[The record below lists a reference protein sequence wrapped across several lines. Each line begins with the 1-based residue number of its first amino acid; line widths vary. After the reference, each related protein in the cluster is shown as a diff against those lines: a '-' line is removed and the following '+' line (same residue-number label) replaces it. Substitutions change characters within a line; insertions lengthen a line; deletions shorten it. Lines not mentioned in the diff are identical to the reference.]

1 MRPLVHRKL
10 LGQLAASAAGLS
22 LAMSGAALAQQ
33 TPPPAGAQEQ
43 SSNQSLQ
50 APLERLEQSQQQLQK
65 ASSTTGAELNPVKQE
80 ALDAL
85 QSVERE
91 VKQLQGAAQAKQGF
105 EKASKSITQARAALE
120 APAFER
126 ENAASLLV
134 VVVRDVRNL
143 QQMAQAGSEGAQR
156 PVPNEAEV
164 SVPRSAAD
172 ERPVAPA
179 TAQAETGPPS
189 GLAAMGR
196 SVVGKSIYGQDGE
209 EIAEIEDVVVTNGQV
224 QAVLVDVG
232 GFLGFGAKRVALAL
246 TDLKVRGDRIV
257 APKLKEQDLTAMPAY
272 SGVQ

>member
-22 LAMSGAALAQQ
+22 LAISGAALAQQ
-33 TPPPAGAQEQ
+33 TAPPAGVQEQ

-50 APLERLEQSQQQLQK
+50 SPLERLEQSQQQLK

-179 TAQAETGPPS
+179 TAQAQTGPPS

-209 EIAEIEDVVVTNGQV
+209 EIAEIEDIVVANGQV

-246 TDLKVRGDRIV
+246 TDLELRGDRIV
-257 APKLKEQDLTAMPAY
+257 APKLTEQDLTAMPAY